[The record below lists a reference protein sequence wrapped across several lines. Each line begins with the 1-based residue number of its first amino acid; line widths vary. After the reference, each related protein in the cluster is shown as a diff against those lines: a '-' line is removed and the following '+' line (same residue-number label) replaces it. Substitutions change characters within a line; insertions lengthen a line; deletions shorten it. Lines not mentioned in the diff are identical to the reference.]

1 MINSASKKLSYLEK
15 TIKNYLE
22 DEEEIL
28 MILGKPLQS
37 NKVLYGLI
45 KYIICNKQGNVLYI
59 WGNSNVDKRLIS
71 YIGRKEHKY
80 WAYTK
85 EDILDKRL
93 VFMNYDYIY
102 NINRKYD
109 FIILDDI
116 TSYLNL
122 SEENFRGVCEK
133 LKKYSDKIII
143 YSPINYDKYNNII
156 AIRENDMIIEPRVIT
171 TRIDLKKD
179 IPYFLYEYILWYR
192 NNNKNV
198 ITYVPNKEDI
208 NTVYDYYKN
217 IINLDGVKLIK
228 STDYK
233 FKSNVFN
240 IKDKS
245 IFLITNNIGE
255 VLKTPNVDGI
265 IVLSADNKQINYK
278 KILFMC
284 SKVCVKHNEFAEVIL
299 VCNEETDNI
308 EEARKITRSFNKNI
322 WEGNYL
328 SY

>member
-1 MINSASKKLSYLEK
+1 MINSANKKLGYLERK
-15 TIKNYLE
+15 IKNYLE

-37 NKVLYGLI
+37 NRILYGLI
-45 KYIICNKQGNVLYI
+45 KDIICNKNGNVLYI
-59 WGNSNVDKRLIS
+59 WGNSNIDKELIS
-71 YIGRKEHKY
+71 YIGKKECKY

-85 EDILDKRL
+85 EDVLEKSL
-93 VFMNYDYIY
+93 VFMNYDYMY

-116 TSYLNL
+116 SSYLNL

-133 LKKYSDKIII
+133 LKRYSKKIII
-143 YSPINYDKYNNII
+143 YSSINYDDYNNAISIRKDDII
-156 AIRENDMIIEPRVIT
+156 AEPRVIT
-171 TRIDLKKD
+171 TKINLKKD
-179 IPYFLYEYILWYR
+179 IPYFLYEYILWFK

-198 ITYVPNKEDI
+198 ITYVPYKEDV
-208 NTVYDYYKN
+208 NAVYDYYKN
-217 IINLDGVKLIK
+217 VINLDGVKLIN
-228 STDYK
+228 STDCK

-284 SKVCVKHNEFAEVIL
+284 SKVCIKHNEFSEVIL
-299 VCNEETDNI
+299 VCHEETDNI
-308 EEARKITRSFNKNI
+308 EKARKITRSFNKNI
-322 WEGNYL
+322 WEENCL